1 MPAHRRNH
9 WMGKILNAD
18 KPHNMGPIHK
28 NMEDWYVG
36 NIGLLEWLLLHVQ
49 QYSLYLIYSRC
60 ESLDHDDFKL
70 TISGAKITDYRHVRG
85 FYKVDSFSLI
95 QCHRLG

>member
-1 MPAHRRNH
+1 MIKDISFLMKQLGQRRT
-9 WMGKILNAD
+9 A
-18 KPHNMGPIHK
+18 GPLPEPLDGQDFECRKTPYGTHPK

-60 ESLDHDDFKL
+60 ESLDHYDFK
-70 TISGAKITDYRHVRG
+70 
-85 FYKVDSFSLI
+85 
-95 QCHRLG
+95 